1 MAKLRE
7 PTVFVVDDD
16 TAICQ
21 SIQWLLQ
28 SVGLAVETYTS
39 VDQFLADFDAARPGC
54 LVVDVRMPARS
65 GLDLQAELAARQAML
80 PIIVI
85 TGYADVP
92 VAVRALKAGA
102 LDFFEKPFGDQLLLD
117 RVRQAIEIDRH
128 ARVAAAER
136 AAVVARL
143 ATLTRRERDVLHRV
157 AQGKTNKVIAAELE
171 IGMKTVEVH
180 RARVMEKM
188 GADSVASLIRA
199 VLSVRDDQGIPI

>member
-1 MAKLRE
+1 VAKLRE